1 MKCKKDGKGQAE
13 SSRSSHT
20 LPSTVSGLHT
30 WQPRLSYI
38 PLGQRTALAA
48 LRQCWS
54 RCLGEWLARVVEI
67 PIAKIQ
73 RAPIQVFCQMPNGS
87 TFYAAKKTKVK
98 RQRTVPR
105 LATLRL
111 ARWVSAKLAA
121 LSLWAEFSS
130 AKVKVSCVYREAP
143 QKKVTELEV
152 VLIVRFHC
160 AGTSRNFL
168 CKTFGLMQ
176 LGATPL
182 LLFLPVDLT
191 WSLQPWCL
199 CYFDFFEQVDAL
211 AITFGRSLEVLSVL
225 VENKEV
231 FFFKAF
237 FSSHFSQNELSSL
250 FPKWPLQ
257 TWQGAR
263 ADKAKEDKAECG
275 RGIL

>member
-121 LSLWAEFSS
+121 LSLWAEFRS

-168 CKTFGLMQ
+168 CKCESSASLDQSMSSWITCAVSCTALLGTSAFPMMPRVGPTFV
-176 LGATPL
+176 PENCC
-182 LLFLPVDLT
+182 FHWPVRQ
-191 WSLQPWCL
+191 W
-199 CYFDFFEQVDAL
+199 
-211 AITFGRSLEVLSVL
+211 
-225 VENKEV
+225 
-231 FFFKAF
+231 
-237 FSSHFSQNELSSL
+237 
-250 FPKWPLQ
+250 
-257 TWQGAR
+257 
-263 ADKAKEDKAECG
+263 
-275 RGIL
+275 

>member
-1 MKCKKDGKGQAE
+1 M
-13 SSRSSHT
+13 
-20 LPSTVSGLHT
+20 
-30 WQPRLSYI
+30 
-38 PLGQRTALAA
+38 
-48 LRQCWS
+48 
-54 RCLGEWLARVVEI
+54 
-67 PIAKIQ
+67 
-73 RAPIQVFCQMPNGS
+73 
-87 TFYAAKKTKVK
+87 
-98 RQRTVPR
+98 PR
-105 LATLRL
+105 LATLHL

-121 LSLWAEFSS
+121 LSLWAEFSA

-199 CYFDFFEQVDAL
+199 CYFDFLSRSMPLRSPSAAL
-211 AITFGRSLEVLSVL
+211 WRCCRFWLRTR
-225 VENKEV
+225 KY
-231 FFFKAF
+231 FFKAF
-237 FSSHFSQNELSSL
+237 FSSHFSQNELSTL